1 MWAAQAW
8 FAPSGIHP
16 SLGTCYGLNCVSQN
30 PYAEVLTPSPSKYD
44 LIWRQGPHRGN
55 QVKRRAI
62 GRPLIQVDWCPLWKG
77 DIWTQTHPEGRQCE
91 ALAVYKPR
99 REAWTATSRTALPT
113 PRFPTFSL
121 QNCETA
127 YFCCSSH
134 AVCGTSLQPQHTNT
148 LSNTRHAEW
157 GALGLRTRN
166 RKQDW
171 LKPKRGVCA
180 YPHRNCFSFCGFSL
194 IPKHLSTVIRTLLCP
209 YGLDVVSLQR

>member
-1 MWAAQAW
+1 MLKSSPPVPQNMTL
-8 FAPSGIHP
+8 FGDRVHTEVIKLKGGQSGGPSSRLTGV
-16 SLGTCYGLNCVSQN
+16 LCEKGTFG
-30 PYAEVLTPSPSKYD
+30 
-44 LIWRQGPHRGN
+44 HRHT
-55 QVKRRAI
+55 QREDSVKRWPSTSQ
-62 GRPLIQVDWCPLWKG
+62 GERPGQPLPAQPCP
-77 DIWTQTHPEGRQCE
+77 H
-91 ALAVYKPR
+91 LAFR
-99 REAWTATSRTALPT
+99 HSASRTARQRISVVQAT
-113 PRFPTFSL
+113 PS
-121 QNCETA
+121 
-127 YFCCSSH
+127 
-134 AVCGTSLQPQHTNT
+134 AVPSLQPQHTNT